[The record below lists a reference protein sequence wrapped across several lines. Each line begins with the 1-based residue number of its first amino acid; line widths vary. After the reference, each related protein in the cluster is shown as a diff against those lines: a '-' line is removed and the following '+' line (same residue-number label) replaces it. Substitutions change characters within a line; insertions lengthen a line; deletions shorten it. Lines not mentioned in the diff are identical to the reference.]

1 MKDETAGFAI
11 NKFVGLKPK
20 KYSFL
25 VGDSTEHKKAT
36 KIKCCWNNMSEWI
49 QRCFGE

>member
-25 VGDSTEHKKAT
+25 VGDSTEHKKQQ
-36 KIKCCWNNMSEWI
+36 K
-49 QRCFGE
+49 